1 MVINFL
7 VECKKDFC
15 NLFLVAKCWQVPL
28 RSSKR
33 AGVCM
38 RIKCANENF
47 EKGKARE
54 MSVENRSMITGDVAK
69 NNEYVDLVVTS
80 F

>member
-1 MVINFL
+1 
-7 VECKKDFC
+7 
-15 NLFLVAKCWQVPL
+15 
-28 RSSKR
+28 
-33 AGVCM
+33 M